1 MISDGMINPQSEFGS
16 CRLIETFSAKV
27 AMPGHPTLL
36 DDPVE
41 AVGVIRAEDIP
52 GSLVGGRI
60 RFGFFHLTLLSAPCQ
75 NVDLSHKKQILQSRC
90 SALRICNRV

>member
-1 MISDGMINPQSEFGS
+1 MINPQSEFGS
-16 CRLIETFSAKV
+16 CSLIEPFSAKV

-52 GSLVGGRI
+52 RSLVWGGI
-60 RFGFFHLTLLSAPCQ
+60 RFGFFHHTLLSAPRQ
-75 NVDLSHKKQILQSRC
+75 NIDLSHKKQILQ
-90 SALRICNRV
+90 AVQP